1 MPLLDGQA
9 MNTLAI
15 RDYLYRAKAVA
26 HRFPPIAAAN
36 RAIKARLLRNGLRR
50 LGAHYAAL
58 AAPTGTSYTEDAA
71 WAECRRRVTV
81 ARSTA
86 TLRQSP
92 SLRIFWVGANRDQDE
107 SGFLQ
112 ALRRI
117 ANVTEFRNWK
127 GGYGQW
133 YWDSHGRVRVFD
145 PAIVALNDK
154 ALITQIEAS
163 LQEGSI
169 DLLMGQMWANYISKE
184 ALASVRRLGI
194 PIINISM
201 DDRLPDN
208 WSTQRGT
215 RLGAIGLAPVSD
227 LVLTTASETCA
238 WYGAEGCPAVFWP
251 LASDPDVFK
260 PDPTAI
266 RNIDVLFIGNKYG
279 IRESIVRA
287 LKKQGVD
294 VECYGAGWSNGP
306 STAEQS
312 AALFKRARIILG
324 VGTVGYCNDVFTL
337 KLRDFDAPMSG
348 AMYLTHRSPDLAR
361 LYQEGIEIECYGEPE
376 EAARKI
382 HYYLAHPDE
391 LAAIAAAGHAQ
402 ALARDT
408 WTRRLQTTFS
418 RIGLLDASVITA
430 APSN

>member
-1 MPLLDGQA
+1 

-36 RAIKARLLRNGLRR
+36 RAIKARRLRNGLRR
-50 LGAHYAAL
+50 LVAHYAAL
-58 AAPTGTSYTEDAA
+58 AAPTGTSYREDAA
-71 WAECRRRVTV
+71 WAECRQRVTV

-86 TLRQSP
+86 TTRQSP
-92 SLRIFWVGANRDQDE
+92 GLRIFWVGANRDQDE

-117 ANVTEFRNWK
+117 ANVIEFRNWK

-154 ALITQIEAS
+154 ALIAQVEAS

-208 WSTQRGT
+208 WSSRRGT

-227 LVLTTASETCA
+227 LVLTTSSETCA

-260 PDPTAI
+260 PDPTAP
-266 RNIDVLFIGNKYG
+266 RNIDVLFIGNSYTYVNDLPG
-279 IRESIVRA
+279 RVA
-287 LKKQGVD
+287 AVANAQGDAPPIKVSS
-294 VECYGAGWSNGP
+294 V
-306 STAEQS
+306 
-312 AALFKRARIILG
+312 
-324 VGTVGYCNDVFTL
+324 TVGATALEDHWNNPNV
-337 KLRDFDAPMSG
+337 K
-348 AMYLTHRSPDLAR
+348 
-361 LYQEGIEIECYGEPE
+361 
-376 EAARKI
+376 
-382 HYYLAHPDE
+382 
-391 LAAIAAAGHAQ
+391 AAIAAGGNDFVVLQGQSVEPAASPTSFQTYAALLAGAVKTASATPVSTRRGHAKRPRTSTSSHGAMVLQ
-402 ALARDT
+402 TPCKRCSSQV
-408 WTRRLQTTFS
+408 TRRRRKT
-418 RIGLLDASVITA
+418 RR
-430 APSN
+430 PSSPPSAKRFARSGFNTR